1 MVEAGETRFM
11 TMPDCPEC
19 LHSMGRLQETPGDS
33 GEAWKNRKSLRIKP
47 SLPEATRHHRFAE
60 TPLIGF
66 DPRSPLIFSSEF
78 TRNNHVAEAAKAAKG
93 GSHGQRAVGI
103 VPPVSRKP
111 ASQ

>member
-1 MVEAGETRFM
+1 V
-11 TMPDCPEC
+11 
-19 LHSMGRLQETPGDS
+19 
-33 GEAWKNRKSLRIKP
+33 
-47 SLPEATRHHRFAE
+47 
-60 TPLIGF
+60 LIGF